1 MEIDVSEVL
10 KAGVYVLRL
19 RGKVMFVGWAKS
31 MIGMVNA
38 HQYNRARYTPVWD
51 PIVGVQF
58 DSASV
63 IPCGPDRAKS
73 ILADLIAEHDPI
85 YNRPINLEEVRCS
98 LATTRPRT
106 SSVSG
111 R

>member
-10 KAGVYVLRL
+10 KAGVYVLR
-19 RGKVMFVGWAKS
+19 RQHRVVFVGYAGS
-31 MIGMVNA
+31 MISLVNA
-38 HQYNRARYTPVWD
+38 HRYYAHKHVEPWI
-51 PIVGVQF
+51 PIIGIEF